1 MNAVAFRSSHVKSN
15 WQFKNKKNIGLL
27 QPTAVVTWNLWTC
40 DFFFQFVSLSF
51 VANLKI
57 TYLFETTFSK
67 QRKK

>member
-1 MNAVAFRSSHVKSN
+1 MNAVAFRSSHVKNN
-15 WQFKNKKNIGLL
+15 WQFKNKKKKVCSNQRLWSLETFELL
-27 QPTAVVTWNLWTC
+27 I
-40 DFFFQFVSLSF
+40 FFQFVSLSF